1 MMNTARLR
9 SVIAK
14 IEDHDFTKEL
24 KRFEYETKFSI
35 TTRKSALA
43 CLRDVERCFRVPSRF
58 LLVRI
63 AGGDKLVTRVSFF
76 ARNNH
81 EYSYFAYRRA
91 RMLKVKRH
99 RVMVRGG
106 LPIFKNEESLLI
118 DRSEF
123 TKNLHRFRHRFVRH
137 SYRLVD
143 LRALMQRFRF
153 DPTARV
159 GEMVKT
165 RVKDFVLD
173 TRDGRVY
180 AVAVTFCTSS
190 GRTQKQLEVEYAG
203 YIQGVPGRT
212 PNSER
217 EIVARTVELS
227 KHIHHCLPS
236 MLTPSTE
243 RKYTFATRGR
253 AV

>member
-1 MMNTARLR
+1 MMTRR
-9 SVIAK
+9 SIIAK
-14 IEDHDFTKEL
+14 ITDHNFTKEF

-35 TTRKSALA
+35 ATRKNALA
-43 CLRDVERCFRVPSRF
+43 FLRDVERCFRAPSHF

-76 ARNNH
+76 VRNNR
-81 EYSYFAYRRA
+81 EYSYFVYRRA

-99 RVMVRGG
+99 DVMMRGG

-118 DRSEF
+118 DCRDF
-123 TKNLHRFRHRFVRH
+123 ADKLHHLRHRFVRH

-143 LRALMQRFRF
+143 LGPLMRRLRFN
-153 DPTARV
+153 PTTRV
-159 GEMVKT
+159 GEMIKT

-180 AVAVTFCTSS
+180 AVAVTFCASR

-203 YIQGVPGRT
+203 YIAGVPGRT
-212 PNSER
+212 ANSER

-227 KHIHHCLPS
+227 KYIQNCLPA
-236 MLTPSTE
+236 MLTLSTE
-243 RKYTFATRGR
+243 RKYTFVTRGR